1 MSFRRRSVLSSSRF
15 AGADA
20 EPTERGN
27 SQRALGRH
35 QWHSCAGAGAGNRY
49 RHCNTRLPL
58 GSLARSAA
66 PLQDALVHG
75 RADVAQHMLTFRET
89 AEGVCAPQ
97 STWNPRL
104 LTAAAECS
112 YDP

>member
-1 MSFRRRSVLSSSRF
+1 MTLALCGVV
-15 AGADA
+15 GADA
-20 EPTERGN
+20 
-27 SQRALGRH
+27 
-35 QWHSCAGAGAGNRY
+35 GAAFVASSR
-49 RHCNTRLPL
+49 
-58 GSLARSAA
+58 SEESAA

-112 YDP
+112 SDP